1 MWDTLVNNGRA
12 VYPGKL
18 SGDYLRTLLAKVPR
32 ALTLKEIGQQFYK
45 NAAFPLVPS
54 SEDIRR
60 AIFQTLSGPDPY
72 EVVDGNG
79 EALAISS
86 LDELSIGSME
96 LSLRKAASRPGAGT
110 PQGDKQPTSDS
121 SAGQQPTATGDPGQS
136 SDTTAHGPEYR
147 RYQLDV
153 PNRSL
158 ADPDARRGL
167 ANLLQAVLDAVDP
180 DTGGDLQLL
189 DLQLNLTA
197 DSTAVGEIEQRSAA
211 IGASW
216 IPEELDF

>member
-1 MWDTLVNNGRA
+1 
-12 VYPGKL
+12 
-18 SGDYLRTLLAKVPR
+18 LLAKVPR

-60 AIFQTLSGPDPY
+60 AIFQALSGPDSY

-86 LDELSIGSME
+86 LDELSIGSMD
-96 LSLRKAASRPGAGT
+96 LSLRKVTSRPPAAT
-110 PQGDKQPTSDS
+110 PQADNQPTAAS
-121 SAGQQPTATGDPGQS
+121 SAGPQPTATPHPGQPPG
-136 SDTTAHGPEYR
+136 TKAHGPEYR

-158 ADPDARRGL
+158 ADPNARRGL

-197 DSTAVGEIEQRSAA
+197 DSAAVEEIEERSAVT
-211 IGASW
+211 GASW
-216 IPEELDF
+216 TVEELDF

>member
-1 MWDTLVNNGRA
+1 
-12 VYPGKL
+12 
-18 SGDYLRTLLAKVPR
+18 
-32 ALTLKEIGQQFYK
+32 
-45 NAAFPLVPS
+45 LVPS

-96 LSLRKAASRPGAGT
+96 LSLRKASSRPATGT
-110 PQGDKQPTSDS
+110 PQADNQPAPGS
-121 SAGQQPTATGDPGQS
+121 SAGQEPTAAANPGQS
-136 SDTTAHGPEYR
+136 PDTKAHGPEYR

-197 DSTAVGEIEQRSAA
+197 DSTAVEEIEQRSAA
-211 IGASW
+211 IGVSW
-216 IPEELDF
+216 TAEELDF

>member
-1 MWDTLVNNGRA
+1 
-12 VYPGKL
+12 
-18 SGDYLRTLLAKVPR
+18 
-32 ALTLKEIGQQFYK
+32 
-45 NAAFPLVPS
+45 VPS
-54 SEDIRR
+54 SDDIRR

-96 LSLRKAASRPGAGT
+96 LSLRKVTNRPASGT
-110 PQGDKQPTSDS
+110 PRPDKQPASAS
-121 SAGQQPTATGDPGQS
+121 SASQQSTATADPGQS
-136 SDTTAHGPEYR
+136 PGAKVQGPKYR

-158 ADPDARRGL
+158 ADPDARRAL

-197 DSTAVGEIEQRSAA
+197 DSAAVEEIEERSAA

-216 IPEELDF
+216 KAEELDF